1 MSTSCNG
8 WTGGFD
14 SDDLDSLAQRAVELE
29 SKIKQLQHH
38 IFFRRPII
46 GCPICSTVKL

>member
-1 MSTSCNG
+1 MFHLVHG

-29 SKIKQLQHH
+29 SKIKQLSTTSS
-38 IFFRRPII
+38 FGGRSSAV
-46 GCPICSTVKL
+46 PICSTVKL